1 MGKGEKGKDRF
12 PLFPLSPF
20 SIDCAGLLAV
30 WLLVCVSGCTLRGPT
45 PDDQQTQ
52 PQAKSVRS
60 AVRRGPVQLTVSV
73 EPAPAR
79 LSDEPKL
86 TLRLEYEPGVEIR
99 KPRFGQSLG
108 EFIIR
113 DFREPLP
120 RLDDGRQVLEQI
132 YTLEPT
138 RPGKLAVFP
147 IAVTFVD
154 KRPTGD
160 QREHK
165 LESEGLTLEIASVV
179 AADVPSLGQLRPAA
193 APVPLPTEPS
203 AALWWGAVILAF
215 AVSATVAWLLLRR
228 RRRQQETILSPRELA
243 EQELARLIDA
253 DWAHRDVKQFYV
265 ELTGLVRR
273 YIERTQGIRAPEQTT
288 QEFLT
293 EITRRPDFPHA
304 ETRRLR
310 DFLES
315 ADLVKFAAHQPL
327 PEDTAESLRRA
338 RLFVGVAAEEVVA

>member
-1 MGKGEKGKDRF
+1 
-12 PLFPLSPF
+12 
-20 SIDCAGLLAV
+20 
-30 WLLVCVSGCTLRGPT
+30 
-45 PDDQQTQ
+45 
-52 PQAKSVRS
+52 
-60 AVRRGPVQLTVSV
+60 LTVSV
-73 EPAPAR
+73 EPSPAR

-86 TLRLEYEPGVEIR
+86 TLRLEYEPGVEIH

-120 RLDDGRQVLEQI
+120 RTDEGRQVLEQV

-154 KRPTGD
+154 KRSTGD
-160 QREHK
+160 GREHK
-165 LESEGLTLEIASVV
+165 LETEGLTVEVASV
-179 AADVPSLGQLRPAA
+179 AATEMPSLGQLRPAA
-193 APVPLPTEPS
+193 PPVELPADRS
-203 AALWWGAVILAF
+203 AAAWWTAGIVVLLAAAF
-215 AVSATVAWLLLRR
+215 VAWRMIR
-228 RRRQQETILSPRELA
+228 HRRRQQERVLTPRELA
-243 EQELARLIDA
+243 ERELARLIEA

-288 QEFLT
+288 QEFLA
-293 EITRRPDFPHA
+293 EIARRPDFPRE

-310 DFLES
+310 DFLEA
-315 ADLVKFAAHQPL
+315 ADLVKFAAHEPRE
-327 PEDTAESLRRA
+327 EDTEESLRRA
-338 RLFVGVAAEEVVA
+338 KLFVGVATEEALA